1 MIPIHFFFRYKNP
14 LFFSIEKVFEGI
26 ADQVAIEYTAA
37 FRVKKLYMPVKN
49 GVANIGAHLRFIK
62 NNQAAVNHITGD
74 IHYTILA
81 CKKDCVNILT
91 IHDCVLLKGV
101 SRLHPK
107 FWIFKWFWYDLPV
120 RKADVVTVISAN
132 TKKEVV
138 QFTGCDPSKI
148 IVIPN
153 FIGDLF
159 SYHSS
164 TFNASLPR
172 ILFIGT
178 TPNKNLFRLASSLRA
193 IPCILDIIGKIN
205 EDQVK
210 ALEEN
215 NITYEISSQLSEQ
228 ELVQKYIECD
238 LVAFPTTYEGF
249 GLPIIEAQAVGRP
262 ILTSSLSPM
271 KEVAGNGAAFCD
283 PYSDYSIKEGLMKI
297 INNPEYRKT
306 LITSGLEN
314 VKRYRLK
321 EVTRQYTDLY
331 TRIYTK
337 KHNQEIHDNSRR

>member
-26 ADQVAIEYTAA
+26 AGQVANECTAA
-37 FRVKKLYMPVKN
+37 FSVKKLYMPVKN
-49 GVANIGAHLRFIK
+49 GVVNIAAHLRFTK

-91 IHDCVLLKGV
+91 IHDCVLLKGI

-107 FWIFKWFWYDLPV
+107 FWIFKWLWYDLPV

-132 TKKEVV
+132 TKKEVI

-164 TFNASLPR
+164 TFNSSLPR

-178 TPNKNLFRLASSLRA
+178 TPNKNLFRLVSALRE
-193 IPCILDIIGKIN
+193 IPCILDIVGKIN
-205 EDQVK
+205 EDQAN
-210 ALEEN
+210 ALAEN
-215 NITYEISSQLSEQ
+215 NITFEISSQLSEQ
-228 ELVQKYIECD
+228 QLVQKYIDCD

-262 ILTSSLSPM
+262 VLTSSISPM
-271 KEVAGNGAAFCD
+271 KEVAGIGATFCD
-283 PYSDYSIKEGLMKI
+283 PYSVDSIKEGLMGI
-297 INNPEYRKT
+297 INNAEYRKT
-306 LITSGLEN
+306 LIASGLEN
-314 VKRYRLK
+314 VKRYRLN
-321 EVTRQYTDLY
+321 EVTKQYTDLY
-331 TRIYTK
+331 TKVYRK
-337 KHNQEIHDNSRR
+337 KKGSGYPC